1 MTARATYIFDKRTMK
16 MVLASDYKAPN
27 TEGKSKVTIMTDEM
41 PETLHPCDGRHYTSK
56 TRFREV
62 TKANGCVEVGGDPS
76 IYRSLSKPKENYTD
90 DGSVRAELIDR
101 LRNS

>member
-1 MTARATYIFDKRTMK
+1 MTERMRYYFDKTTMK
-16 MVLASDYKAPN
+16 MVPESEYRRPKEEARN
-27 TEGKSKVTIMTDEM
+27 RVTIMSDEM

-62 TKANGCVEVGGDPS
+62 TKANGCIEIGGDPS
-76 IYRSLSKPKENYTD
+76 IYRALSKPKENYID
-90 DGSVRAELIDR
+90 DGSLKAELIDR